1 MSDSVKKYLTIIEM
15 SIGIILFA
23 LVSQIVAFF
32 ASKRIIYY
40 GLGIW
45 LGAILAILCA
55 IHMYHTFD
63 KAFDFDEK
71 NAIKI
76 ARNGALLRYFVLC
89 AIFAVIMIF
98 DIFSPLTTFLGLMGL
113 KAGAYLQPLTHKTL
127 IKMGK
132 IEPDPI
138 PEPMPE
144 EEEDLSEKD
153 MSETDMNQ
161 LPEEGNN

>member
-1 MSDSVKKYLTIIEM
+1 MSDSVKKYLTVIEM

-23 LVSQIVAFF
+23 LVSQIVALF

-40 GLGIW
+40 GVGIW
-45 LGAILAILCA
+45 LGAVLAILCA

-63 KAFDFDEK
+63 RAFDFDEK

-89 AIFAVIMIF
+89 VIFAAIMIF

-127 IKMGK
+127 IRMGK

-138 PEPMPE
+138 PEPMIDDDME
-144 EEEDLSEKD
+144 NENGDSEKEMD
-153 MSETDMNQ
+153 Q
-161 LPEEGNN
+161 LPDGNGND